1 MSRVLLALL
10 VAAALAGCGGDQ
22 QRPTPAAT
30 QTVAGSIPFRI
41 IEQALIGAAVPS
53 RDEVRVQVAHSPK
66 QWASLWQE
74 VTANRSPTR
83 PPPPIDFSREQIVLV
98 IAGPPARGI
107 KATSISGTD
116 RELRVAVKVTV
127 PAPGCGMTAEVR
139 SPYQFL
145 AVRDA
150 RDRTASLVVTRETG
164 TCG

>member
-1 MSRVLLALL
+1 MSRVLLVLL
-10 VAAALAGCGGDQ
+10 VAAALTGCGGDQ
-22 QRPTPAAT
+22 QRPTPTT
-30 QTVAGSIPFRI
+30 QTLPGSIPFRI
-41 IEQALIGAAVPS
+41 IEQALISGAVPS
-53 RDEVRVQVAHSPK
+53 RDEVRVRVAHSAP

-107 KATSISGTD
+107 EATSISGTGS
-116 RELRVAVKVTV
+116 ELRVAVKVTL
-127 PAPGCGMTAEVR
+127 PARGCGMTAEVR

-145 AVRDA
+145 AIPDT
-150 RDRTASLVVTRETG
+150 RDRTASLDVTRKTD